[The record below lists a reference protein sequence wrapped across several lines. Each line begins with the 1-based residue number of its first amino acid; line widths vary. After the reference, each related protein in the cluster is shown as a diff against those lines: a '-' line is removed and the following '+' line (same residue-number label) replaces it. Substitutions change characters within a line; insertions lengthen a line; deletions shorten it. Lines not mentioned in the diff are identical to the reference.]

1 VFSGTN
7 LRYVYASATGC
18 GSSYCPF
25 ISLFAARITRKVD
38 FSENVIIRACRLWSR
53 KESIAFFIQ
62 PSILVLSDTKSI
74 DKNLRKLT
82 IVIIIITATTDL
94 YSAIR
99 S

>member
-1 VFSGTN
+1 MFSGTSR
-7 LRYVYASATGC
+7 RYVYASATGG
-18 GSSYCPF
+18 GSSCCPF

-53 KESIAFFIQ
+53 KEFIAFFIQ
-62 PSILVLSDTKSI
+62 PSILVPSDTKCI
-74 DKNLRKLT
+74 DENLRKLT
-82 IVIIIITATTDL
+82 IVIIITATTDL